1 MILGKVEDT
10 RAISQNLV
18 GDEQPRVVK
27 ENPCHS
33 SKHSQPLRRFF
44 NPMTNFDF
52 YLFPRFRRYVNIC
65 CQLYMWRRGI
75 CVFNYSQFCFCVL
88 LCDVLDD
95 FICFV
100 ESFHF
105 AVQAGLRALESQML
119 TLTLFHGLVV
129 YMLAKMLFIDFSF
142 PRHFQ
147 KILYDVR
154 QRKKKLENVYNVF
167 SHDDSQI
174 IQGSQSKFRMY
185 LFQSSKSDL
194 YFPHK
199 RQ

>member
-1 MILGKVEDT
+1 MLKCILATLQESTGETAGRSPPELRTDLKPNFQTCPFKGDFKNSPEEQIMILGKVEDT

-75 CVFNYSQFCFCVL
+75 CVFNYS
-88 LCDVLDD
+88 
-95 FICFV
+95 
-100 ESFHF
+100 
-105 AVQAGLRALESQML
+105 
-119 TLTLFHGLVV
+119 
-129 YMLAKMLFIDFSF
+129 
-142 PRHFQ
+142 
-147 KILYDVR
+147 
-154 QRKKKLENVYNVF
+154 
-167 SHDDSQI
+167 
-174 IQGSQSKFRMY
+174 
-185 LFQSSKSDL
+185 
-194 YFPHK
+194 
-199 RQ
+199 